1 MTVRPS
7 KLMLLSALVTL
18 TLAACA
24 TGDQPAIASDL
35 SSAPSSVAM
44 GRTCRALKRLMA
56 IGREDIEAARESV
69 IRVSNAGTT
78 YASRLQ
84 VPGWTD
90 CTIFSFEDQSAD
102 DPYIDHSLHC
112 LSRGFS
118 GNRAARRYV
127 SDLYA
132 CTGDMFSERTLIQA
146 RSRGRY
152 SLIGFDGELSSQGRG
167 VSVDFGEI
175 DFVRLSAETDVDWAD
190 VSVSIDYNF
199 LKDLLPKE
207 PAGDDPDEIILIH

>member
-1 MTVRPS
+1 
-7 KLMLLSALVTL
+7 
-18 TLAACA
+18 
-24 TGDQPAIASDL
+24 
-35 SSAPSSVAM
+35 
-44 GRTCRALKRLMA
+44 MA
-56 IGREDIEAARESV
+56 IGREDVEAARGSV

-146 RSRGRY
+146 RSGGRY
-152 SLIGFDGELSSQGRG
+152 SMIGFDGERSSEGRG
-167 VSVDFGEI
+167 VPVDFGKI
-175 DFVRLSAETDVDWAD
+175 DFVRLSAETDMDWAD

-199 LKDLLPKE
+199 LKDGLPKE
-207 PAGDDPDEIILIH
+207 PAADGPDEIILVH